1 MEEVKVIVEN
11 KKQETVALGSCWC
24 PWYTQTV
31 MFKLL
36 SIDIISGFCL
46 CKLEKIQY

>member
-31 MFKLL
+31 MF
-36 SIDIISGFCL
+36 IN
-46 CKLEKIQY
+46 Y